1 MALFRFS
8 EGQLKESIPRLFH
21 STQTAP
27 RFPISRLGINGP
39 FPIFRGPAER
49 VYPQTLSLHPD
60 CASLF
65 CFKAR
70 DKTVPRTVLFI
81 QVPDVFIILFDG
93 AVR

>member
-1 MALFRFS
+1 MSL
-8 EGQLKESIPRLFH
+8 QESCKGLAFE
-21 STQTAP
+21 
-27 RFPISRLGINGP
+27 FLGFEIYGP

-49 VYPQTLSLHPD
+49 VYLQTLSLHPD